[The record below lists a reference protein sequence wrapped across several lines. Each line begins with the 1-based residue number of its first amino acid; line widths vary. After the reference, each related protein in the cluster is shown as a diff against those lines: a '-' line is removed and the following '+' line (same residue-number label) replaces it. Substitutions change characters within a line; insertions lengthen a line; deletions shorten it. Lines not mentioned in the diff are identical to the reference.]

1 MANAI
6 YPKWKEAMEQ
16 TGANSVLT
24 DTVKPNPMDVRL
36 SDPTQLRDL
45 ELPHEEER
53 RRTRQRPRCRRR

>member
-1 MANAI
+1 MI
-6 YPKWKEAMEQ
+6 DVYLYPGE
-16 TGANSVLT
+16 
-24 DTVKPNPMDVRL
+24 PNPMDVRL